1 MPLVQ
6 QGLLPMEPV
15 SNPPNTAPRLK
26 LVAQAE
32 LLAKLPAIDPPPVDC
47 ILSPA
52 GRTGTVTFKPY
63 DDVRPPKKRFAFHGS
78 KADGGSRAVNVEDLY
93 PEILCLIFSK
103 LDVRSKGRAA
113 QVNYMYYNENK
124 EKLSIGARLLTVN

>member
-1 MPLVQ
+1 MPLKQ

-15 SNPPNTAPRLK
+15 SNPPMTAPRLK

-32 LLAKLPAIDPPPVDC
+32 LLAKLPAVDPPPVDC

-63 DDVRPPKKRFAFHGS
+63 DDMRPPKKRFAFHGS
-78 KADGGSRAVNVEDLY
+78 KADGGSRTVSVEDLY

-113 QVNYMYYNENK
+113 QVNFIYCNQNRVK
-124 EKLSIGARLLTVN
+124 QGNGHLS